1 VSAER
6 SDAIRVAA
14 AARSTDATARARR
27 ALRELHRRGAEVNL
41 AAVAAIAGVSR
52 QFLYSTPELRDEI
65 NTLRGERHAA
75 LSQIPAA
82 DRASDASI
90 RTRLRAALDDNQR
103 LREENA
109 RLRDELAVAHGTA
122 RELEI
127 SRRTGRTPR

>member
-14 AARSTDATARARR
+14 AARSADATARARR
-27 ALRELHRRGAEVNL
+27 ALRELHRRGAEVNF

-75 LSQIPAA
+75 LSHIPAA

-103 LREENA
+103 LRDENA
-109 RLRDELAVAHGTA
+109 RLRDELAVAHSTV
-122 RELEI
+122 REFEI
-127 SRRTGRTPR
+127 SRRTGRTPG

>member
-27 ALRELHRRGAEVNL
+27 ALRELHRRGAEVNF

-103 LREENA
+103 LREENV